1 MRSGTHGDKRLGGDS
16 LEAVQERNRGW
27 WERTPMTYDWRA
39 TAPGDRDLEW
49 FNEQDRL
56 NVEAHRFFATD
67 RTPFDRLIPFP
78 DLRGKRVLEIGVGA
92 GFHAE
97 LMARAGAEVTGID
110 LTDAAISTAR
120 RRFDLKGLEARFL
133 RWDAEQ
139 PLTEFD
145 RRFDFIWSWGVIHH
159 SARTAR
165 IVRNVAGWLTDS
177 GRFAGMVYHREA
189 MSSAA
194 ALFLHGVLRG
204 KLWSGSIDEMLW
216 RSTDGFSARFYPA
229 ELWRDLLI
237 GFFEDAS
244 VDVAGLESDVLPV
257 PRPLRKF
264 VVGRLSAG
272 RTRALLARW
281 GSFVTFNA
289 ERPLRFG

>member
-1 MRSGTHGDKRLGGDS
+1 MRSGTHGDKRLRGDS

-39 TAPGDRDLEW
+39 AARGDRDLEW

-78 DLRGKRVLEIGVGA
+78 DLRGRHVLEIGVGA

-97 LMARAGAEVTGID
+97 LMAQAGAKVTGID

-139 PLTEFD
+139 PLNEFD

-165 IVRNVAGWLTDS
+165 IVRNVASWLADS

-194 ALFLHGVLRG
+194 AVFLHGVLRG
-204 KLWSGSIDEMLW
+204 KLWSGSIDEVLW

-229 ELWRDLLI
+229 ELWQDLLI
-237 GFFEDAS
+237 GFFDDAS

-257 PRPLRKF
+257 PRPLRKIM
-264 VVGRLSAG
+264 VGRLPAS

>member
-1 MRSGTHGDKRLGGDS
+1 MRSGTHGYKRLSGDS

-27 WERTPMTYDWRA
+27 WERTPMTYDWYA
-39 TAPGDRDLEW
+39 AAPRDRDLEW

-56 NVEAHRFFATD
+56 SVEAHRFFATD
-67 RTPFDRLIPFP
+67 RSPFDRLIPFP
-78 DLRGKRVLEIGVGA
+78 DIRGRRVLEIGVGA

-120 RRFDLKGLEARFL
+120 RRFDLKGLEGRFV

-139 PLTEFD
+139 PLEEFD

-165 IVRNVAGWLTDS
+165 IVRNIAGWLADS
-177 GRFAGMVYHREA
+177 GQFAGMVYHREA
-189 MSSAA
+189 MSTAS
-194 ALFLHGVLRG
+194 ALFLHGILGGR
-204 KLWSGSIDEMLW
+204 LWSRSIDEMLW

-229 ELWRDLLI
+229 EIWRDSLL
-237 GFFEDAS
+237 GFFEEAQ
-244 VDVAGLESDVLPV
+244 VDVSGLESDILPL
-257 PRPLRKF
+257 PRALRR
-264 VVGRLSAG
+264 VVVKRISIP
-272 RTRALLARW
+272 RARVLLARW

-289 ERPLRFG
+289 THPLRP